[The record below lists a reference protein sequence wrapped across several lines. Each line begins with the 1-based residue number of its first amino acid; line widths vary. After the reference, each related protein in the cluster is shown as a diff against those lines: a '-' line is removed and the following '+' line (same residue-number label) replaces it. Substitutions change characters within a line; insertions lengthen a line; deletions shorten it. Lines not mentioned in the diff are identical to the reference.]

1 MSKDVNWTSC
11 RKATNYYKLASA
23 RRVSFPWSLP
33 EESVIEEASNNL
45 RVSNNLRST
54 EYIFSIQLR
63 LIVIKS
69 KIAMYCNNIDMVQ
82 ASKTE
87 KYNKLTGCL
96 LSIYCVYKDTISAF
110 AGWEAGK
117 NSRQLGSLYVTVG
130 NKSHSQQPKRGK
142 GDGFHTKVM
151 LVHK

>member
-1 MSKDVNWTSC
+1 MIYLSHLIKESMSKDVNWTSC

-33 EESVIEEASNNL
+33 EESVIEGASD
-45 RVSNNLRST
+45 NLRST

-69 KIAMYCNNIDMVQ
+69 KIAMYGNNIDMVQ

-96 LSIYCVYKDTISAF
+96 LSIYYVYKDTISAF
-110 AGWEAGK
+110 ADE
-117 NSRQLGSLYVTVG
+117 RQERTVGSLV
-130 NKSHSQQPKRGK
+130 HHISQ
-142 GDGFHTKVM
+142 
-151 LVHK
+151 

>member
-33 EESVIEEASNNL
+33 EESVIEASNNL

-69 KIAMYCNNIDMVQ
+69 KIAM
-82 ASKTE
+82 
-87 KYNKLTGCL
+87 
-96 LSIYCVYKDTISAF
+96 
-110 AGWEAGK
+110 
-117 NSRQLGSLYVTVG
+117 
-130 NKSHSQQPKRGK
+130 
-142 GDGFHTKVM
+142 
-151 LVHK
+151 